1 MGDIV
6 RIYLR
11 EDTCIMEDVQE
22 ALDDNYIS
30 YDWDSGDRL
39 MIDEDD
45 LEEVEEILQ
54 SIGAGY
60 DII

>member
-11 EDTCIMEDVQE
+11 EDTCTMEEVQE
-22 ALDDNYIS
+22 SLDDNYIS

-39 MIDEDD
+39 MINEDD